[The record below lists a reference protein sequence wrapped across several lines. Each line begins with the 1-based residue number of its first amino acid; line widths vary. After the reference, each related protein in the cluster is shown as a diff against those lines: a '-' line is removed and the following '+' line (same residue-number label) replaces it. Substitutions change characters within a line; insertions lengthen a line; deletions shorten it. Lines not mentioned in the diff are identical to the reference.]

1 MAEPILREQAT
12 AAGVMASFLRVG
24 APIDHASS
32 LLLALGVVCAL
43 LGSSSPVAPALA
55 LLLGLAEKYF
65 AWRAALDADLFAVL
79 ARDPGHEAAFDAAL
93 GACMGRST
101 PLPQRTLAQ
110 RWQGALRFLLWQIGL
125 VLAQALLLAA
135 VLFLG

>member
-1 MAEPILREQAT
+1 MAA
-12 AAGVMASFLRVG
+12 FLRVG

-32 LLLALGVVCAL
+32 LLLALGVACGL
-43 LGSSSPVAPALA
+43 LDPLRLMSVIA
-55 LLLGLAEKYF
+55 LLLGLIEKYV

-79 ARDPGHEAAFDAAL
+79 ARAPEHDAAFDAAL
-93 GACMGRST
+93 GACMGRVA

-110 RWQGALRFLLWQIGL
+110 RWQGARRFLLWQIGL

-135 VLFLG
+135 MLLLR

>member
-1 MAEPILREQAT
+1 MADPLPREQAT

-24 APIDHASS
+24 APVDHASS
-32 LLLALGVVCAL
+32 LLLALGVLCAL
-43 LGSSSPVAPALA
+43 LGQVTPPAAVLA
-55 LLLGLAEKYF
+55 LLLGLGEKYF

-79 ARDPGHEAAFDAAL
+79 AHNPGHEAAFDAAL

-110 RWQGALRFLLWQIGL
+110 RWQGARRFLLWQIGL

-135 VLFLG
+135 VLLLG